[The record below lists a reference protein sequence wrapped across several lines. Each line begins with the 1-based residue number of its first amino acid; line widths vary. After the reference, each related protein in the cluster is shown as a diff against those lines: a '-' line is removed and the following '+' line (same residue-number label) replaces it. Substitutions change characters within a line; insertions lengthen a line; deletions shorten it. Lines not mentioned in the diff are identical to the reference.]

1 MKKGKEPVP
10 RMKDTSQLEKE
21 LRAIESSSFESGSM
35 LKRMME
41 VIKEDRE
48 AILFE
53 SGSMLK
59 RMMEVIKE
67 DREAILFEMSTFVL
81 SPRDS
86 SYSSQMN
93 YIQGMRNRLKS

>member
-1 MKKGKEPVP
+1 MMKGKEPVP

-41 VIKEDRE
+41 VIK
-48 AILFE
+48 A
-53 SGSMLK
+53 
-59 RMMEVIKE
+59 

>member
-1 MKKGKEPVP
+1 MMKGKEPVP

-35 LKRMME
+35 IKRM
-41 VIKEDRE
+41 I
-48 AILFE
+48 
-53 SGSMLK
+53 
-59 RMMEVIKE
+59 EVIKE

>member
-1 MKKGKEPVP
+1 MGKHKEHVP
-10 RMKDTSQLEKE
+10 RMKGTLELERE

-41 VIKEDRE
+41 LIKADRE

-53 SGSMLK
+53 IG
-59 RMMEVIKE
+59 
-67 DREAILFEMSTFVL
+67 TFVL

-86 SYSSQMN
+86 SYTGQVK
-93 YIQGMRNRLKS
+93 YIQEMQTRIKS